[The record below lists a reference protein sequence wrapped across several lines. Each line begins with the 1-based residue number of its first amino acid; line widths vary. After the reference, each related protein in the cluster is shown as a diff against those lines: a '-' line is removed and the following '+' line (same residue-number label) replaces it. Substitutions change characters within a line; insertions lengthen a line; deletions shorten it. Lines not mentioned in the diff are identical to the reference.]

1 MEQPGVA
8 GLGGEAGEARGDL
21 GVEHV
26 RDVGLPL
33 AAQDRDVLAAG
44 VQHDLDRGVGEHGG
58 ERRGVE
64 ALERVEHD
72 DLAPD
77 ADLHEAQ
84 QRPVAALGHELGV
97 DPEPALALRP
107 LREPLDVAHL
117 PGWGN
122 WERMT
127 ASHAAVGQ
135 QGALGRSAACA
146 DGVTV

>member
-1 MEQPGVA
+1 M
-8 GLGGEAGEARGDL
+8 
-21 GVEHV
+21 
-26 RDVGLPL
+26 
-33 AAQDRDVLAAG
+33 
-44 VQHDLDRGVGEHGG
+44 QHDLDRGIGEHVG

-72 DLAPD
+72 DLAAD
-77 ADLHEAQ
+77 AELHEAQ

-127 ASHAAVGQ
+127 ASQ
-135 QGALGRSAACA
+135 PRSGSRARWVISSFA